1 MLTIETTQQ
10 KKTENGAKKDTK
22 LILKG
27 TPITF
32 TLQSARIL
40 TESYIRE
47 RGAAESQIAEC
58 DADYYPAHVFPLP
71 FFEYDSVNP
80 SKALC
85 FFFCSMFF
93 SWLQ

>member
-1 MLTIETTQQ
+1 MIGGSAVRFMLTIETTQQ

-58 DADYYPAHVFPLP
+58 DADRPTPHT
-71 FFEYDSVNP
+71 FFACRSL
-80 SKALC
+80 STI
-85 FFFCSMFF
+85 
-93 SWLQ
+93 Q